1 MYVQMLDICI
11 KNIENIER
19 KNRKYRIFSIFSKI
33 SRYFPTLNRHLLTY
47 MPSVGCNAD
56 LSYTTTSL
64 TSNTRRE
71 SDSIVLTE
79 VGARFCSKIYGNP
92 SGIHLLRHRQAA
104 GVDNITDGRNQRGR
118 ICTAKRGLFHLP

>member
-1 MYVQMLDICI
+1 MYQ
-11 KNIENIER
+11 KY
-19 KNRKYRIFSIFSKI
+19 RKYREKKSKI
-33 SRYFPTLNRHLLTY
+33 SDIFDIFENITIFSNPESTFTYLLTY